1 MPWPAMEIEETYV
14 FIRSKNQQQQ
24 KKIFLQYQ
32 RIVTNIKSKQNVYS
46 NHMLNTKKISEI
58 N

>member
-24 KKIFLQYQ
+24 QKKEAFY
-32 RIVTNIKSKQNVYS
+32 NIRGWLLILNQSKTYIQ
-46 NHMLNTKKISEI
+46 II
-58 N
+58 C

>member
-24 KKIFLQYQ
+24 KK
-32 RIVTNIKSKQNVYS
+32 
-46 NHMLNTKKISEI
+46 KKLFTILEDGY
-58 N
+58 